1 MTATP
6 PEVPPLRIRVL
17 DTVFR
22 LQPTYR
28 ETYEVLRRDWSRCL
42 VESGDPASDRPHEL
56 RGEQDPLPHQFGYNL
71 ASQLTRAAIE
81 DLAGRAI
88 LLHAAGLADDA
99 GRVVAFVAP
108 SGSGKTT
115 LARALGLAGLGY
127 VTDETVAILPD
138 GAVLHYPKPLSLL
151 DDPSASHTKSQHGP
165 DDLGLGVPPAALRIS
180 RLVLVDRVAGRTVE
194 PRLSPV
200 ALLEAVLAL
209 LPETSAMAQRP
220 EPLQELCRLVE
231 RCGAWRLTYAEA
243 DGVAP
248 LVRDLL
254 DQPRGAAESWESL
267 PTPTDPGGSWSPSP
281 PGQPSE
287 RVTHQRAE
295 YRDAVLIGGEAL
307 VLIGR
312 VAVRLGPLGLTLWE
326 RCAGGASVDD
336 LERVAIARHGP
347 SPEAGALVQEA
358 LGAMRAAGLLRQV

>member
-22 LQPTYR
+22 LQPRYR

-127 VTDETVAILPD
+127 VTDETVAIMPG
-138 GAVLHYPKPLSLL
+138 GAVLHYEKPLSVL
-151 DDPSASHTKSQHGP
+151 DDSTGSRGKSQFGP
-165 DDLGLGVPPAALRIS
+165 DTLGLAAPPREVRIS
-180 RLVLVDRVAGRTVE
+180 RLVVLDRQVDHVTE
-194 PRLSPV
+194 PRLTSLP
-200 ALLEAVLAL
+200 LLEGVLAL
-209 LPETSAMAQRP
+209 LPQSSALARLP
-220 EPLQELCRLVE
+220 APLQELCRLVE
-231 RCGAWRLTYAEA
+231 RCGAWRLTYSEA

-248 LVRDLL
+248 LVRGLL
-254 DQPRGAAESWESL
+254 G
-267 PTPTDPGGSWSPSP
+267 TPYE
-281 PGQPSE
+281 PSE
-287 RVTHQRAE
+287 RWEPIGDERGTAAGASPRAGAAPGGATHRWGE
-295 YRDAVLIGGEAL
+295 HRDAVRIGEEGVVLVGLTAL
-307 VLIGR
+307 
-312 VAVRLGPLGLTLWE
+312 RLGPLGLTLWE
-326 RCAGGASVDD
+326 RCGSGATIEE
-336 LERVAIARHGP
+336 LEETAVAAHGP
-347 SPEAGALVQEA
+347 SPEAHGQVRAAVA
-358 LGAMRAAGLLRQV
+358 AMVGAGLLTET